1 MEQNLNAEP
10 EITATTQPEETR
22 SMFSFAN
29 IYGSSDKSCDFIIM
43 QIEKS

>member
-22 SMFSFAN
+22 SALQTFTLLSSLTGN
-29 IYGSSDKSCDFIIM
+29 GSSCR
-43 QIEKS
+43 